1 MAEIG
6 GGLGGGDGEALDG
19 AAVGEGM
26 EMWTVCCFHWDGG
39 EEREE
44 GRVAIKLILDQWT

>member
-26 EMWTVCCFHWDGG
+26 EIWTICCFHFRKS
-39 EEREE
+39 EKRERRESSYE
-44 GRVAIKLILDQWT
+44 DYARS